1 MLTAAET
8 MIGGPDAVARNWA
21 LTHLPLAALRQ
32 LRTMR
37 GYKTGDKAQAL
48 DSMIQA
54 RTAS

>member
-21 LTHLPLAALRQ
+21 LAHLPLSALRR

-37 GYKTGDKAQAL
+37 GYETGDNARAL

-54 RTAS
+54 RTAP